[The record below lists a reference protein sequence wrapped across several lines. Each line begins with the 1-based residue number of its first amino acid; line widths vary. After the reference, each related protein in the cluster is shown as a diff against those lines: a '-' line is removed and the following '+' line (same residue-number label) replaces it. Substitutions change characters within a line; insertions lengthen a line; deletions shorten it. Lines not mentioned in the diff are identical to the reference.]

1 MDLLTSWHCAG
12 KGHSSHHL
20 ISNKLKLL
28 GSIFFLLWLRIE
40 VELKAMCCWNVYC
53 VGLAFL
59 WMCVNLNVVR
69 SANRQLL
76 HPAVLYCTVLYC
88 TVFRS
93 PDRQLLHPAGPA
105 PLLAPGHPLQ
115 ALPLPLRLHRPAQ
128 RHQVCHML
136 STLLKV
142 STKFHEIF

>member
-1 MDLLTSWHCAG
+1 
-12 KGHSSHHL
+12 
-20 ISNKLKLL
+20 
-28 GSIFFLLWLRIE
+28 
-40 VELKAMCCWNVYC
+40 MCCWNVYC

-59 WMCVNLNVVR
+59 WVCVNLNVVR
-69 SANRQLL
+69 A
-76 HPAVLYCTVLYC
+76 PASHCTVLYCTVLYC

-128 RHQVCHML
+128 RHQV
-136 STLLKV
+136 SNKQLLKV